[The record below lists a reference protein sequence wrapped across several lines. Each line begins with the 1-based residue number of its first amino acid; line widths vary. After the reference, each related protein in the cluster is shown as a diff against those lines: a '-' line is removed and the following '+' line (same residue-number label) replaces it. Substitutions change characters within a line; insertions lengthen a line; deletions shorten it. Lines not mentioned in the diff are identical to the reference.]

1 MKILTNLPDIDKV
14 SATMAIRN
22 AIAIETDDIITFS
35 GYAGVDFETG
45 KISEGPFEKH
55 AHDSIDAYETI
66 LKSQGLSLDHVIKVR
81 CFLQNPV
88 EDFPVWN
95 EIFKSR
101 FTPPYPCRITIG
113 SPLIVGLI
121 ELEFTAAR
129 TRRHDAELITL

>member
-1 MKILTNLPDIDKV
+1 MKILASVPEIDRV

-22 AIAIETDDIITFS
+22 AIAIETGDLITYS
-35 GYAGVDFETG
+35 GFAGVDFETG
-45 KISEGPFEKH
+45 KITEGPFAKH

-66 LKSQGLSLDHVIKVR
+66 LRAQGLTLDHVIKVR
-81 CFLQNPV
+81 CFLQNTS
-88 EDFPVWN
+88 DFAEWN

-101 FTPPYPCRITIG
+101 FAAPHPCRTTVG

-129 TRRHDAELITL
+129 TRRQDAERITP